1 MEPCRNPSVR
11 MKLTRQHSRRGEID
25 MAQYKINVDSELLH
39 QLFLGNSQDAGVA
52 KLLESVLN
60 QVLQAQV
67 TEQVEAER
75 YERTET
81 RQGYR
86 NGTYPH
92 QLTTRVGTITLR
104 VPRIRGGKFSTEL
117 FARYQRSEQA
127 LVLALMEM
135 VVNGV
140 STRKVTQITEE
151 LCGTEFSKSTVSD
164 LCKRLD
170 PIVKA
175 WNGRPLSEN
184 RFPFV
189 LVDAMYL
196 KVRED
201 GRVRSRG
208 VMIATG
214 VNTDGYR
221 EVLGLMLGDTESEA
235 SWSEFF
241 GWLKS
246 RGLRGV
252 DLIVSDDHGGLVRAI
267 RQHFQGVTWQRCQ
280 THFIRN
286 ILDATPKAL
295 KDDVYT
301 RVRAIL
307 DAPDNETARLLLSQ
321 TIETYEDKAPKAM
334 RILETGFDDATAV
347 LVLPEKYRKRLRTT
361 NRVERLNEEVR
372 RRERVI
378 RIFPN
383 RESVIRLLGALLMEI
398 DEKWASGRKYLDMS
412 EYLEWSRAKATKPKS
427 KVTRIM

>member
-1 MEPCRNPSVR
+1 
-11 MKLTRQHSRRGEID
+11 
-25 MAQYKINVDSELLH
+25 MAQYQITVDSQLLH
-39 QLFLGNSQDAGVA
+39 QLFLSNSQDAGVA

-60 QVLQAQV
+60 QVLQAQA
-67 TEQVEAER
+67 TEQLGAEP
-75 YERTET
+75 YERTEG

-104 VPRIRGGKFSTEL
+104 VPRIRNGKFSTEL

-140 STRKVTQITEE
+140 STRKVAQITEE
-151 LCGTEFSKSTVSD
+151 LCGTEFSKSTVSE

-170 PIVKA
+170 PVVTA
-175 WNGRPLSEN
+175 WNNRPLHDN
-184 RFPFV
+184 PFPFV
-189 LVDAMYL
+189 IVDALVL
-196 KVRED
+196 KVREES
-201 GRVRSRG
+201 RVRSRG
-208 VMIATG
+208 ALIGIG

-221 EVLGLMLGDTESEA
+221 EVLGLMLGDSESEA

-267 RQHFQGVTWQRCQ
+267 RRNFQGVTWQRCQ
-280 THFIRN
+280 THFLRN

-295 KDDVYT
+295 QDEVHS

-307 DAPDNETARLLLSQ
+307 DAPDHDTARLLLNQ
-321 TIETYEDKAPKAM
+321 VLEAYETKAPKAM
-334 RILETGFDDATAV
+334 AVLEAGFEDATAV
-347 LVLPEKYRKRLRTT
+347 LLLPEKYRKRLRTT
-361 NRVERLNEEVR
+361 NALERLNEEIR

-383 RESVIRLLGALLMEI
+383 RESAIRLIGALLMEI
-398 DEKWASGRKYLDMS
+398 DEKWASGRKYLDMG
-412 EYLEWSRAKATKPKS
+412 EYLEWRESQVTNMSA
-427 KVTRIM
+427 KVTRIG